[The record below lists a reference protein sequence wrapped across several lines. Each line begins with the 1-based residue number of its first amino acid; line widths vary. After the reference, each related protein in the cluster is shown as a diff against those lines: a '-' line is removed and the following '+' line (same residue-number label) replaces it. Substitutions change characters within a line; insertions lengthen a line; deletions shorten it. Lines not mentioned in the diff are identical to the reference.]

1 MKYLKFFP
9 LVFIAVSC
17 TLYMPQTAP
26 IPMMKEKGELQI
38 DGGITF
44 LPGIQG
50 SAAWSPVNHLAVQGH
65 AFTDLGSVQYSQA
78 ALGYYNELPKIFR
91 YEVYGGAGFGDG
103 TYYHPAHGDAYD
115 WEMNNSYNLY
125 FLQLN
130 AGRTAG
136 KKQWFEYGLSL
147 KSGMMDQNIH
157 HSGYEIDENYNGYQ
171 FNWHYD
177 KKSILL
183 EPSAFL
189 RFGDEFRIGL
199 QVNYA
204 NIIPLT
210 YKSEFYDYS
219 PFSVAFTMGFR
230 LNTISK
236 KNKPQISN
244 PE

>member
-1 MKYLKFFP
+1 MKKIKLLLAISFVAF
-9 LVFIAVSC
+9 LLTSC
-17 TLYMPQTAP
+17 TMYMPQTAP

-38 DGGITF
+38 DGGFTI

-50 SAAWSPVNHLAVQGH
+50 SVAWSPVNHLAVQGH
-65 AFTDLGSVQYSQA
+65 AFTNIGNIQYSQI

-103 TYYHPAHGDAYD
+103 GYTHVIGPEWLYD
-115 WEMNNSYNLY
+115 WRMNNSYNLY
-125 FLQLN
+125 YLQLN

-147 KSGMMDQNIH
+147 KSGFMDQNIH
-157 HSGYEIDENYNGYQ
+157 RSGHEMDENYNVTW
-171 FNWHYD
+171 FDEHYP

-183 EPSAFL
+183 EPAAFM
-189 RFGDEFRIGL
+189 RYGNKFRIGL

-210 YKSEFYDYS
+210 YKSEFYDYA
-219 PFSVAFTMGFR
+219 PVTVAFTMGFR
-230 LNTISK
+230 FNTRTK
-236 KNKPQISN
+236 K
-244 PE
+244 